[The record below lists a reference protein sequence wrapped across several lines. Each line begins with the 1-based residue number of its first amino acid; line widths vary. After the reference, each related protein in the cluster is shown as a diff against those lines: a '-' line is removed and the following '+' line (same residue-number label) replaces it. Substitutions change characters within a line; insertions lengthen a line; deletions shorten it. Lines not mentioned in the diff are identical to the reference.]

1 MKTLVQRMLIGC
13 LLVWIFTPFA
23 VADQRDAAGSK
34 DHPLIS
40 RYPGSFIDHYM
51 QKEFDEFILPLSKTV
66 NGKLV
71 KSQPLEGKITAI
83 EYEAPAGRSTLEIF
97 RNYQAALRQAGFQS
111 LFTCALRECGGDTPD
126 MAPTIEYK
134 TNWSGNKAIRYLS
147 AKLARPAGDVYVSLS
162 VYAPNEIPWIML
174 YVIETKPMESGLVKV
189 NATALQ
195 GGLARVG
202 HVEVPGIF
210 FDFNKSNVKPESKAA
225 LDEVSKML
233 KANPSMKVWVVGH
246 TDSVGTLEANL
257 RLSEARA
264 AAVAKALVTGYG
276 INAARLKGLGVGPL
290 SPVASN
296 KTDQGRAKNR
306 RVELVEQ

>member
-1 MKTLVQRMLIGC
+1 MKTLVQGMLIGC
-13 LLVWIFTPFA
+13 FLIGILAPIA
-23 VADQRDAAGSK
+23 VADQRDTQGSK

-66 NGKLV
+66 NGKPV
-71 KSQPLEGKITAI
+71 KSQPWEGKITAI
-83 EYEAPAGRSTLEIF
+83 EYKAPAGRSTLEVF
-97 RNYQAALRQAGFQS
+97 RNYQAALRQAGFES
-111 LFTCALRECGGDTPD
+111 LFTCEMKGCGGDTPD

-134 TNWSGNKAIRYLS
+134 ASWSGNYAIRYLS

-162 VYAPNEIPWIML
+162 VYAPSEIPWIML

-189 NATALQ
+189 NAAALQ

-225 LDEVSKML
+225 LDEVAKML

-246 TDSVGTLEANL
+246 TDSVGTLEANM

-296 KTDQGRAKNR
+296 KTDDGRAKNR